1 MFSFLQYFSGLFLG
15 WGLGANDTANVFG
28 TAVSSRMVSY
38 RLAVI
43 LTAVFVL
50 LGALWQGEA
59 GIRTL
64 SEGLNRQHAGEPAN
78 QARERAILVSL
89 GAALTVLAMTRMRVP
104 VSTSQAVVGA
114 IIGVGLMEHN
124 VNFGGLGKVVACW
137 FGTPVGAALLTL
149 VFHRLLRWPVRRWK
163 PSVFVYDPVVT
174 ILLVVTG
181 AYGAYALGANNV
193 ANVSAVFVGEGMLTV
208 REAALFGGLSIVIG
222 TVTYSRPVMMTV
234 GRGIVRLDAFTALV
248 TVLAHAVTVHIY
260 AMVGVPVSTSQA
272 IVGAVLGVGLIKGM
286 QTVNLRMLGRV
297 AAGWTATPFIAA
309 AVTAA
314 LFFLAHLRYSP
325 AP

>member
-1 MFSFLQYFSGLFLG
+1 MFSLLQYFSGLFLG

-38 RLAVI
+38 RLAVVV
-43 LTAVFVL
+43 TAVFVL
-50 LGALWQGEA
+50 LGAVFQGEA

-64 SEGLNRQHAGEPAN
+64 SESLSNQHQGEAAG
-78 QARERAILVSL
+78 QGRERAILVTL
-89 GAALTVLAMTRMRVP
+89 AAALTVLAMTRMRVP

-114 IIGVGLMEHN
+114 IIGVGLMESN
-124 VNFGGLGKVVACW
+124 VNFSGLGKVVACW
-137 FGTPVGAALLTL
+137 IGTPVGGALFTIL
-149 VFHRLLRWPVRRWK
+149 FYYLLRWPVRRWK
-163 PSVFVYDPVVT
+163 PSVFVYDPIVT
-174 ILLVVTG
+174 VLLILTG

-208 REAALFGGLSIVIG
+208 REAAIFGGISIVVG

-260 AMVGVPVSTSQA
+260 AVIGVPVSTSQA
-272 IVGAVLGVGLIKGM
+272 IVGAVLGVALIKGV
-286 QTVNLRMLGRV
+286 QTVNLRMLIRV
-297 AAGWTATPFIAA
+297 AAGWTSTPFIAA
-309 AVTAA
+309 GVAAV
-314 LFFLAHLRYSP
+314 LFFLAHLRYHP
-325 AP
+325 L